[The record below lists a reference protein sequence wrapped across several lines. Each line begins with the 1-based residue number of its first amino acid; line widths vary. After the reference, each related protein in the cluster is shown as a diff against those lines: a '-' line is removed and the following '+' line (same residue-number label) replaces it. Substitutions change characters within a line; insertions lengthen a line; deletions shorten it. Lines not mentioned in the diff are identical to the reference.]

1 MPGGVDGEHYRRRAN
16 TNFGALDPALLAA
29 LDEHRRCL
37 PDLPNRAEAI
47 RRAVQEVASNG
58 ASTRKPRAR
67 AAEGAGQRTTFE
79 NQSLRL

>member
-1 MPGGVDGEHYRRRAN
+1 MESITDVEPTRISVR
-16 TNFGALDPALLAA
+16 FDPALLAA
-29 LDEHRRCL
+29 LDQHRRCL

>member
-1 MPGGVDGEHYRRRAN
+1 MESITDVEPTRISVR
-16 TNFGALDPALLAA
+16 FDPALLAA

-67 AAEGAGQRTTFE
+67 AAEGANRHD
-79 NQSLRL
+79 